1 MSKLDDLK
9 FTGYEPKPV
18 MAAKMDGLVE
28 VIKELQ
34 EKIAKIE
41 AGGEVAKKTTKA
53 AKAAEER

>member
-28 VIKELQ
+28 AIKELQ
-34 EKIAKIE
+34 EKIAKLE
-41 AGGEVAKKTTKA
+41 AGGEVAKKTS
-53 AKAAEER
+53 AKAVKTAE